1 MKFNAILLLLVLFA
15 GGVFGQENEE
25 NVPKEK
31 RKPPVFHEVSNK
43 DVVTSVFSDAVKV
56 DKVNDYWYCILN
68 NDGKPL
74 GFAMSSVPFC
84 KNVKGYNDLTPV
96 MIITD
101 KNWVIQKVALLSNWE
116 TLSYIRKLTK
126 KGFFDLWVG
135 KTLKEAK
142 SVKPDGFTG
151 ATLTVVAVTKN
162 VDFMLSKGA
171 SKLPKN
177 K

>member
-1 MKFNAILLLLVLFA
+1 MKFNAILILLVLFA
-15 GGVFGQENEE
+15 SGVFGQENEE
-25 NVPKEK
+25 KESKEK

-68 NDGKPL
+68 NEGKPL

-162 VDFMLSKGA
+162 VDFMLSKGV

>member
-1 MKFNAILLLLVLFA
+1 MKFNAILILLVLFA
-15 GGVFGQENEE
+15 SGVFGQENEE
-25 NVPKEK
+25 KESKEK

-68 NDGKPL
+68 NEGKPL

-84 KNVKGYNDLTPV
+84 KNGKGSNDLTPV

-101 KNWVIQKVALLSNWE
+101 TNWVIQKVALLSNWE

-162 VDFMLSKGA
+162 VDFMLSKGV

>member
-1 MKFNAILLLLVLFA
+1 MRILQKKNQFQKGTEA
-15 GGVFGQENEE
+15 
-25 NVPKEK
+25 
-31 RKPPVFHEVSNK
+31 RYSD
-43 DVVTSVFSDAVKV
+43 DVYTVK
-56 DKVNDYWYCILN
+56 KVNGKSITLN

-126 KGFFDLWVG
+126 KGFFRFVG
-135 KTLKEAK
+135 R
-142 SVKPDGFTG
+142 
-151 ATLTVVAVTKN
+151 
-162 VDFMLSKGA
+162 
-171 SKLPKN
+171 
-177 K
+177 